1 MTEVLSEV
9 SGRIL
14 LSLAV
19 QKAGFAKGDAYRIVQ
34 KDRAK
39 YQINGDFIYEGIA
52 KGCDR
57 SHFMFR
63 SIRGVWL
70 ISFTETDLITGE
82 TSFRKLR
89 QADRKAA

>member
-1 MTEVLSEV
+1 MTEILSEV
-9 SGRIL
+9 SGRNL
-14 LSLAV
+14 LSFAV
-19 QKAGFAKGDAYRIVQ
+19 KTAGFIKGNVYRIVQ
-34 KDRAK
+34 KDRSK
-39 YQINGDFIYEGIA
+39 YQVNGDFIYEGIA

-63 SIRGVWL
+63 SIRGWWL
-70 ISFTETDLITGE
+70 ISFTETDLITKE